1 MAKSK
6 AKRTPM
12 SRIPVSMRDV
22 QKAREDGIRDGCRL
36 ATAMFFTVLK
46 DKWNA
51 SNEDLHTIWTQTESL
66 ADSVSKRYVNA
77 DDLVAVLREEY
88 DIALWN

>member
-1 MAKSK
+1 MSKSK
-6 AKRTPM
+6 PKRTPM
-12 SRIPVSMRDV
+12 ARIPVSMRDV

-51 SNEDLHTIWTQTESL
+51 SNEDLHTIWQQTENL
-66 ADSVSKRYVNA
+66 ADSVSKHYVNA
-77 DDLVAVLREEY
+77 DDLVSVLREEY
-88 DIALWN
+88 DIELWK